1 MQPRQIARELAV
13 LSMSQMPANP
23 EKLATQQLSSMI
35 LAVVR
40 TLSEEA
46 QENLEQASNELKQSN
61 EYVLQNEGNPQKQ
74 INPKT
79 NLSQAIEL
87 TKNAINRVGMSIKI
101 PEFIYL
107 SNQQEVKSYALEII
121 RITQKNRQ
129 EIDELIN
136 SVLTDGNIN
145 RFGKIDRD
153 ILRVAVAEIRYLG
166 LPEKVA
172 INEAV
177 EISKRYSVIEGY
189 KLINGILRKVTDY
202 LKSVSS

>member
-23 EKLATQQLSSMI
+23 EKLATQQLSTMI

-61 EYVLQNEGNPQKQ
+61 EYVLQNESNPQKQ
-74 INPKT
+74 TNPKN

-129 EIDELIN
+129 EIDDLIN
-136 SVLTDGNIN
+136 SVLTDGNIS

-153 ILRVAVAEIRYLG
+153 ILRVAVSEIRYLG
-166 LPEKVA
+166 IPEKVA

-202 LKSVSS
+202 LKSVNS

>member
-23 EKLATQQLSSMI
+23 EKLATQQLSTMI

-46 QENLEQASNELKQSN
+46 QESLEQASNELKQSN
-61 EYVLQNEGNPQKQ
+61 EYVLQNEINPQKQ
-74 INPKT
+74 VNPKT

-129 EIDELIN
+129 EIDDLIN
-136 SVLTDGNIN
+136 SVLTDGNIS

-202 LKSVSS
+202 LKSVNN